1 MERKKPSSSMFEK
14 HLENWSTELDRL
26 KAKAE
31 KQFDEAKTKYYEHI
45 EGFRDDLAAQLKK
58 WGKEVESFEPRR
70 AQEVVDEL
78 RRNIQA
84 QLGTLGQKSARPKAR
99 RAKPRPKRGS

>member
-1 MERKKPSSSMFEK
+1 MERKKAPSSMIETQLNAWAAQF
-14 HLENWSTELDRL
+14 DRL

-31 KQFDEAKTKYYEHI
+31 KQLAEAKTQYYEHI
-45 EGFRDDLAAQLKK
+45 EGLRDDIATQLKK

-84 QLGTLGQKSARPKAR
+84 QLSTLGQTSKRSRPG
-99 RAKPRPKRGS
+99 RAKPRPRRKS